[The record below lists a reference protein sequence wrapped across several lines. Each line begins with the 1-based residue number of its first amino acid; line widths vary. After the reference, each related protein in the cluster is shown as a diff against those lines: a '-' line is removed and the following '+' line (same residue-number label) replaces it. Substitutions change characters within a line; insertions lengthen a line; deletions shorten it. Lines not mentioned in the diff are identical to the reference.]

1 MASDIRP
8 AFALPAADL
17 IRERLAT
24 ALRNRAPLAADPET
38 NAYRLVH
45 GEGDGL
51 PHLFIDRFADGA
63 VIHLRDAAWMNDD
76 AASAIGAALS
86 AAGLSWLRM
95 MLDIGR
101 KERAERDAE
110 AELRWESIA
119 RREGLGETPK
129 RVVAKESGRSFSIRP
144 LEPFAPGLFLDM
156 RAPRAALAERWND
169 RRVLNL
175 FSYTCGFGV
184 MLTRGNEVTHV
195 DSSKRALLW
204 GQENYELGGL
214 NPARDRFVH
223 GDVFGFMAE
232 AAESGD
238 RWDAIILD
246 PPVHSQ
252 GKSGRART
260 FTLRRDFGW
269 LLEKALDLLAKD
281 GELFVSTNY
290 ADLSHDAFRSLV
302 VGVSRDWDYWLEKQ
316 WSAAIDF
323 PGPQG
328 KPHLKTALLRPRVAG
343 TSPGRKNHTLSR
355 REKGFEE
362 PSATMEPRPN
372 ARPPKPAKPVFK
384 PAPKPSGKHSAAAAA
399 AAAEAPGKPW
409 GKEAPKGRPTK
420 SDSRRAGTHETGRP
434 DPNAAPKQSVQRS
447 KPTNRPP
454 TNRTKKRSR

>member
-8 AFALPAADL
+8 VFALPAADL

-24 ALRNRAPLAADPET
+24 AIRNRTPLAADTET

-63 VIHLRDAAWMNDD
+63 VIHLRDPAWMNDD
-76 AASAIGAALS
+76 AARAIGAALS

-184 MLTRGNEVTHV
+184 MLTRGNQVTHV

-399 AAAEAPGKPW
+399 AAAEAPGKAW
-409 GKEAPKGRPTK
+409 GKEAPKGRPAK

>member
-1 MASDIRP
+1 
-8 AFALPAADL
+8 
-17 IRERLAT
+17 
-24 ALRNRAPLAADPET
+24 
-38 NAYRLVH
+38 
-45 GEGDGL
+45 
-51 PHLFIDRFADGA
+51 
-63 VIHLRDAAWMNDD
+63 
-76 AASAIGAALS
+76 
-86 AAGLSWLRM
+86 
-95 MLDIGR
+95 
-101 KERAERDAE
+101 
-110 AELRWESIA
+110 
-119 RREGLGETPK
+119 
-129 RVVAKESGRSFSIRP
+129 VVAKESGRSFSIRP

-184 MLTRGNEVTHV
+184 MLTRGNQVTHV

-399 AAAEAPGKPW
+399 AAAEAPGKAW
-409 GKEAPKGRPTK
+409 GKEAPKGRPAK

>member
-1 MASDIRP
+1 MASDNRP
-8 AFALPAADL
+8 IPLPSTELLA
-17 IRERLAT
+17 ERLAA
-24 ALRNRAPLAADPET
+24 ALLRRAPLAADPDT
-38 NAYRLVH
+38 DTYRLVH

-63 VIHLRDAAWMNDD
+63 VVHLRDEGWMSDD
-76 AASAIGAALS
+76 AARAIGAAL
-86 AAGLSWLRM
+86 AGAGLRWLRM
-95 MLDIGR
+95 MLDTGR
-101 KERAERDAE
+101 KERAERDAD
-110 AELRWESIA
+110 AERRWEEAA
-119 RREGLGETPK
+119 RRAGLGETPK
-129 RVVAKESGRSFSIRP
+129 RVVAKESGRLFSIRP

-156 RAPRAALAERWND
+156 RGPRATLAERWKD

-184 MLTRGNEVTHV
+184 MLSRDNEVTHV

-232 AAESGD
+232 AAESGE

-302 VGVSRDWDYWLEKQ
+302 VGVSRDWDFWLEKQ
-316 WSAAIDF
+316 WSAAPDF

-343 TSPGRKNHTLSR
+343 ASPGRKNHTLSR
-355 REKGFEE
+355 REKGFET
-362 PSATMEPRPN
+362 PSATLPPRPD
-372 ARPPKPAKPVFK
+372 ARPPRPPKPAFT
-384 PAPKPSGKHSAAAAA
+384 PAPKPSGKH
-399 AAAEAPGKPW
+399 AAEGRSSA
-409 GKEAPKGRPTK
+409 EAIATGSNRNQESRSGAKGRA
-420 SDSRRAGTHETGRP
+420 RR
-434 DPNAAPKQSVQRS
+434 
-447 KPTNRPP
+447 KPR
-454 TNRTKKRSR
+454 